1 MCHFS
6 KAFPTPALHCGPP
19 RPGCRRS
26 EESGAGFVG
35 RRVVA
40 GGGGWLKHL
49 VWCRALQDSSQDGL
63 FTIQRASQP
72 SQGRVH
78 PRSCVAFTLL
88 RKQNIWCFARKLPE
102 SLLEAKPLLKRPRG
116 QERGQSQPVDL
127 RKTWNLGK
135 PQLGTHRRGTHRAYP
150 CGCAH
155 CGGASEGLSLP
166 RFHGQGWS
174 EELRCT
180 IVMN

>member
-40 GGGGWLKHL
+40 GAVGGLKHL
-49 VWCRALQDSSQDGL
+49 VRCRALQDSSQDGL

-78 PRSCVAFTLL
+78 PRSCVGFTLL
-88 RKQNIWCFARKLPE
+88 RKQNIGCFCLKRSPCSSGHAGRNVGKVSPWTSEKRGTWE
-102 SLLEAKPLLKRPRG
+102 SLSWAPAEGEPTGRIRVAALTVAA
-116 QERGQSQPVDL
+116 L
-127 RKTWNLGK
+127 RRVFLCHDFTF
-135 PQLGTHRRGTHRAYP
+135 RA
-150 CGCAH
+150 GVK
-155 CGGASEGLSLP
+155 S
-166 RFHGQGWS
+166 
-174 EELRCT
+174 
-180 IVMN
+180 